1 MYISFRNTTR
11 KTSSTPWRLE
21 RSAKRCL
28 GQPPD
33 TQSHRHADVVEE
45 ERGGNRSIWKI
56 FSVGCVAVCQWQDG
70 VAEWASPSHFS
81 PFFVFFF
88 CFRVCLFLILS
99 RLRAELARNGCRLA
113 ISPLPTS
120 IYIYKYTQKA
130 QAGKRNPHRRLS
142 FCFFVFLTLA

>member
-1 MYISFRNTTR
+1 MLGPTTGHTIASTRRCGRGRARRESFNL
-11 KTSSTPWRLE
+11 KNFL
-21 RSAKRCL
+21 C
-28 GQPPD
+28 G
-33 TQSHRHADVVEE
+33 VC
-45 ERGGNRSIWKI
+45 
-56 FSVGCVAVCQWQDG
+56 GCVPVTGRRCG
-70 VAEWASPSHFS
+70 MSEPF
-81 PFFVFFF
+81 PFFPVFCVFF